1 MPQSTPRA
9 TTNAERAITE
19 LLRESQRMGER
30 VKNMEGFTVVRY
42 YETLAA
48 APAVTN
54 LTLAIIANV
63 RKPGEG
69 AGAGTGALCQYN
81 TGTATWQIVG
91 TYTNATV

>member
-1 MPQSTPRA
+1 MAQSTPRE
-9 TTNAERAITE
+9 TSNTERAITA
-19 LLRESQRMGER
+19 LLRENTQRDR
-30 VKNMEGFTVVRY
+30 RTKNLEGFTVVRY
-42 YETLAA
+42 YATLAA